1 MSVPKQDFCYLRL
14 SKEDGDTEEG
24 SAEESCSIASQRDCI
39 KRYLQEHRFFTDE
52 FEEPPSGDP
61 SMFPGWDNIEE
72 IVDDG
77 YSGTSMNR
85 PGMRRLLNL
94 VENGRVR
101 TIIVRDL
108 SRFARNYLE
117 AGHYLEFV
125 FPAYGVRFISINDQF
140 DSEQLGEST
149 GGLELAI
156 KNLLNQM
163 YSKDLSRK
171 IKSSVDLKK
180 LSGEYVYGTAP
191 YGYKKGDKKN
201 TIVID
206 EEAAGI
212 VKTIFEWAAN
222 GVTITQIARKLNEAH
237 VITPSVYLASV
248 RGKYKTQS
256 VWTFESI
263 RNILANRI
271 YTGDTVPFKSHVVRV
286 GSDRVRHIPEE
297 LQQVIPNTH
306 EGIISRELFYQA
318 RTVIKSTKKSKAS
331 VHSNPF
337 KSLLV
342 CSCCGNR
349 LLKGKPQNKNWMC
362 ATHRYNP
369 GSDCDKVRIR
379 EDKLTEIV
387 LHAINIRCKLLDEKL
402 NKMKQENHL
411 TKSSEQILQ
420 AECRTLRRRMEGLQ
434 AIKMQHYESYAS
446 GQLSKEN
453 FLIKKREVSTKE
465 EDLNIRLRLAERKL
479 KEQTEKIKKSMMQ
492 MESGQKIM
500 EYQEITELTP
510 QLMKELVNKIIIRP
524 DGSIRIEWNFC
535 DEMNEQVPAVF
546 DRKDTPQEKDI

>member
-1 MSVPKQDFCYLRL
+1 MSVERQDFYYLRL
-14 SKEDGDTEEG
+14 SKEDGDIEEG
-24 SAEESCSIASQRDCI
+24 SAEESCSITSQRDCI
-39 KRYLQEHRFFTDE
+39 KRYLQEHHFSE
-52 FEEPPSGDP
+52 EVFEE
-61 SMFPGWDNIEE
+61 IA
-72 IVDDG
+72 DDG

-94 VENGRVR
+94 VEAGKVR

-163 YSKDLSRK
+163 YSKDISRK
-171 IKSSVDLKK
+171 IKSAVDLKK

-191 YGYKKGDKKN
+191 YGYKKGEEKN

-206 EEAAGI
+206 KEAAEI
-212 VKTIFEWAAN
+212 VKAIFEWAAS
-222 GVTITQIARKLNEAH
+222 GITITQIAQKLNEAH
-237 VITPSVYLASV
+237 VVTPSVYLASV
-248 RGKYKTQS
+248 RGKYKTRAI
-256 VWTFESI
+256 WTFESV

-286 GSDRVRHIPEE
+286 GSDRVKQIPEE

-331 VHSNPF
+331 AHPNPF
-337 KSLLV
+337 RSLLV

-349 LLKGKPQNKNWMC
+349 LSKSKPQNKNWIC
-362 ATHRYNP
+362 TTHRYNP
-369 GSDCDKVRIR
+369 GSDCEKVRFR

-387 LHAINIRCKLLDEKL
+387 LHAINVRCRLLDAKI
-402 NKMKQENHL
+402 KIMKQESHSA
-411 TKSSEQILQ
+411 KSSEQILQ
-420 AECRTLRRRMEGLQ
+420 TECQTLRRKMEGLQ
-434 AIKMQHYESYAS
+434 ALKMQHYESYVS
-446 GQLSKEN
+446 GQLSKES
-453 FLIKKREVSTKE
+453 FLIKKREASAKE
-465 EDLNIRLRLAERKL
+465 EDLKIKLSVAEHKL
-479 KEQTEKIKKSMMQ
+479 KELTEKIKKSAIQ
-492 MESGQKIM
+492 METDCRMI

-510 QLMKELVNKIIIRP
+510 QLMKELVKRIMIRP
-524 DGSIRIEWNFC
+524 DGSIRIEWNFR
-535 DEMNEQVPAVF
+535 DEMNEPIPF
-546 DRKDTPQEKDI
+546 DFDGKATPEEKAM

>member
-1 MSVPKQDFCYLRL
+1 MSAEKQDFYYLRL

-24 SAEESCSIASQRDCI
+24 SVEESCSITSQRDCI
-39 KRYLQEHRFFTDE
+39 KRYLQEQHLSEAE
-52 FEEPPSGDP
+52 FA
-61 SMFPGWDNIEE
+61 E

-85 PGMRRLLNL
+85 PGMRRLLSL
-94 VENGRVR
+94 VENGKVR

-125 FPAYGVRFISINDQF
+125 FPAYDVRFISINDQF

-163 YSKDLSRK
+163 YSKDISRK

-191 YGYKKGDKKN
+191 YGYKKGEKKN

-206 EEAAGI
+206 EEAAKI

-222 GVTITQIARKLNEAH
+222 GITITQIARKLNEAH
-237 VITPSVYLASV
+237 VVTPSVYLASV
-248 RGKYKTQS
+248 RGKYKTRA
-256 VWTFESI
+256 VWTFESV

-286 GSDRVRHIPEE
+286 GSDRVKQIPEE
-297 LQQVIPNTH
+297 LQQVIPDTH

-318 RTVIKSTKKSKAS
+318 RTVVKSKKKSKAS
-331 VHSNPF
+331 PRPNPF

-342 CSCCGNR
+342 CGCCGNR
-349 LLKGKPQNKNWMC
+349 LIKGKPQNKNWMC

-369 GSDCDKVRIR
+369 GSDCEKVRFR

-387 LHAINIRCKLLDEKL
+387 LHAINVRCKLLDAKIK
-402 NKMKQENHL
+402 KMKQESRSA
-411 TKSSEQILQ
+411 KSSEQILQ
-420 AECRTLRRRMEGLQ
+420 TECQTLRRQIEGLQ
-434 AIKMQHYESYAS
+434 ATKMQHYEAYVG

-465 EDLNIRLRLAERKL
+465 EELKINLSVAERKR
-479 KEQTEKIKKSMMQ
+479 KELTEKIKASTMQ
-492 MESGQKIM
+492 METDRKII

-510 QLMKELVNKIIIRP
+510 QLMKELVKRIIIRP

-535 DEMNEQVPAVF
+535 DEMNEPIPFVF
-546 DRKDTPQEKDI
+546 DNKDTPEEKAM

>member
-1 MSVPKQDFCYLRL
+1 MSVERQDFYYLRL
-14 SKEDGDTEEG
+14 SKEDGDIEEG
-24 SAEESCSIASQRDCI
+24 SAEESCSITSQRDCI
-39 KRYLQEHRFFTDE
+39 KRYLQEHHFSE
-52 FEEPPSGDP
+52 EVFEE
-61 SMFPGWDNIEE
+61 IA
-72 IVDDG
+72 DDG

-94 VENGRVR
+94 VEAGKVR

-163 YSKDLSRK
+163 YSKDISRK
-171 IKSSVDLKK
+171 IKSAVDLKK

-191 YGYKKGDKKN
+191 YGYKKGEEKN

-206 EEAAGI
+206 KEAAEI
-212 VKTIFEWAAN
+212 VKAIFEWAAS
-222 GVTITQIARKLNEAH
+222 GITITQIAQKLNEAH
-237 VITPSVYLASV
+237 VVTPSVYLASV
-248 RGKYKTQS
+248 RGKYKTRAI
-256 VWTFESI
+256 WTFESV

-286 GSDRVRHIPEE
+286 GSDRVKQIPEE

-331 VHSNPF
+331 AHPNPF
-337 KSLLV
+337 RSLLV

-349 LLKGKPQNKNWMC
+349 LSKSKPQNKNWIC
-362 ATHRYNP
+362 TTHRYNP
-369 GSDCDKVRIR
+369 GSDCEKVRFR

-387 LHAINIRCKLLDEKL
+387 LHAINVRCRLLDAKI
-402 NKMKQENHL
+402 KIMKQESHSA
-411 TKSSEQILQ
+411 KSSEQILQ
-420 AECRTLRRRMEGLQ
+420 TECQTLRRKMEGLQ
-434 AIKMQHYESYAS
+434 ALKMQHYESYVS
-446 GQLSKEN
+446 GQLSKES
-453 FLIKKREVSTKE
+453 FLYLFSKLLQLMLCNTELDFQIFFLCRSFPLFIKKAF
-465 EDLNIRLRLAERKL
+465 LA
-479 KEQTEKIKKSMMQ
+479 
-492 MESGQKIM
+492 
-500 EYQEITELTP
+500 
-510 QLMKELVNKIIIRP
+510 
-524 DGSIRIEWNFC
+524 
-535 DEMNEQVPAVF
+535 
-546 DRKDTPQEKDI
+546 

>member
-1 MSVPKQDFCYLRL
+1 MSAERQDFYYLRL
-14 SKEDGDTEEG
+14 SKEDGDIEEG
-24 SAEESCSIASQRDCI
+24 SAEESCSITSQRDCI
-39 KRYLQEHRFFTDE
+39 KRYLREHRFPEDGF
-52 FEEPPSGDP
+52 
-61 SMFPGWDNIEE
+61 EE

-85 PGMRRLLNL
+85 PGMSRLLKL
-94 VENGRVR
+94 VEEGKVR

-125 FPAYGVRFISINDQF
+125 FPAYDVRFISINDQF

-163 YSKDLSRK
+163 YSKDISRK
-171 IKSSVDLKK
+171 IKSAVDLKK

-191 YGYKKGDKKN
+191 YGYKKGEKKN

-206 EEAAGI
+206 KKVAEI
-212 VKTIFEWAAN
+212 VKSIFEWAAA
-222 GVTITQIARKLNEAH
+222 GITITQIARKLNEAQ
-237 VITPSVYLASV
+237 VVTPSVYLAAV
-248 RGKYKTQS
+248 RGKYKTRA
-256 VWTFESI
+256 VWTFESV

-286 GSDRVRHIPEE
+286 GSDRVKQIPEE

-331 VHSNPF
+331 AHPNPF

-349 LLKGKPQNKNWMC
+349 LIKGKPQNKNWMC

-369 GSDCDKVRIR
+369 GSDCEQVRFR

-387 LHAINIRCKLLDEKL
+387 LHAINVRCKLLDAKI
-402 NKMKQENHL
+402 KRMKQESHSA
-411 TKSSEQILQ
+411 KSSEQILQ
-420 AECRTLRRRMEGLQ
+420 TECQTLHRQMEGLQ
-434 AIKMQHYESYAS
+434 ALKMQHYESYVS
-446 GQLSKEN
+446 GQLSKES
-453 FLIKKREVSTKE
+453 FLNKKREASAKE
-465 EDLNIRLRLAERKL
+465 EELKIRLSVAEHKQ
-479 KEQTEKIKKSMMQ
+479 KELTEKIKKSTMQ
-492 MESGQKIM
+492 METDRKIM

-510 QLMKELVNKIIIRP
+510 QLMKELVKKIMIRP
-524 DGSIRIEWNFC
+524 DGSIRIEWNFR
-535 DEMNEQVPAVF
+535 DEMNEPIPF
-546 DRKDTPQEKDI
+546 DFDGKAIPEEKAM

>member
-1 MSVPKQDFCYLRL
+1 MLAEKQDFYYLRL

-24 SAEESCSIASQRDCI
+24 SAEESCSITSQRDCI
-39 KRYLQEHRFFTDE
+39 KRYLQEYHFSADE
-52 FEEPPSGDP
+52 F
-61 SMFPGWDNIEE
+61 EE

-85 PGMRRLLNL
+85 PGMRRLLSL
-94 VENGRVR
+94 VENGKVR

-140 DSEQLGEST
+140 DSESLGEST

-163 YSKDLSRK
+163 YSQDISRK

-191 YGYKKGDKKN
+191 YGYKKGENKN
-201 TIVID
+201 TIVVD

-212 VKTIFEWAAN
+212 VKTIFEWASN
-222 GVTITQIARKLNEAH
+222 GITITQIARKLNEAH
-237 VITPSVYLASV
+237 VVTPSVYLASV
-248 RGKYKTQS
+248 RGKYKTRA
-256 VWTFESI
+256 VWTFDSV

-286 GSDRVRHIPEE
+286 GSDRVKQIPEE
-297 LQQVIPNTH
+297 LQQVIPDTH

-318 RTVIKSTKKSKAS
+318 RAVVKSKKKKSKAS
-331 VHSNPF
+331 ARPNPF
-337 KSLLV
+337 QSLLV
-342 CSCCGNR
+342 CGCCGNR
-349 LLKGKPQNKNWMC
+349 LIKGKPQNKNWMC

-369 GSDCDKVRIR
+369 GSDCEKVRFR
-379 EDKLTEIV
+379 EDQLTEIV
-387 LHAINIRCKLLDEKL
+387 LRAINVRCKLLNAKI
-402 NKMKQENHL
+402 KTMKQESL
-411 TKSSEQILQ
+411 SAKSSEQILQ
-420 AECRTLRRRMEGLQ
+420 AECQTLRRQIESLQ
-434 AIKMQHYESYAS
+434 AIKMQYYEAYII
-446 GQLSKEN
+446 GQLSKES
-453 FLIKKREVSTKE
+453 FLIKKREIATQE
-465 EDLNIRLRLAERKL
+465 EEQKINLSVAERKR
-479 KEQTEKIKKSMMQ
+479 KELTEKLKKSTMQ
-492 MESGQKIM
+492 METDQKLL
-500 EYQEITELTP
+500 EYQEITKLTP
-510 QLMKELVNKIIIRP
+510 QLMKELVKRITVRP

-535 DEMNEQVPAVF
+535 DEMN
-546 DRKDTPQEKDI
+546 DSDIKK

>member
-1 MSVPKQDFCYLRL
+1 MSAERQDFYYLRL
-14 SKEDGDTEEG
+14 SKEDGDIEEG
-24 SAEESCSIASQRDCI
+24 SAEESCSITSQRDCI
-39 KRYLQEHRFFTDE
+39 KRYLQEHHFSE
-52 FEEPPSGDP
+52 EVFEE
-61 SMFPGWDNIEE
+61 IA
-72 IVDDG
+72 DDG

-94 VENGRVR
+94 VEAGKVR

-140 DSEQLGEST
+140 DSKQLGEST

-163 YSKDLSRK
+163 YSKDISRK
-171 IKSSVDLKK
+171 IKSAVDLKK

-191 YGYKKGDKKN
+191 YGYKKGEEKN

-206 EEAAGI
+206 KEAAEI
-212 VKTIFEWAAN
+212 VKAIFEWAAS
-222 GVTITQIARKLNEAH
+222 GITITQIAQKLNEAH
-237 VITPSVYLASV
+237 VVTPSVYLASV
-248 RGKYKTQS
+248 RGKYKTRAI
-256 VWTFESI
+256 WTFESV

-286 GSDRVRHIPEE
+286 GSDRVKQVPEE

-331 VHSNPF
+331 AHPNPF
-337 KSLLV
+337 RSLLV

-349 LLKGKPQNKNWMC
+349 LSKSKPQNKNWIC
-362 ATHRYNP
+362 TTHRYNP
-369 GSDCDKVRIR
+369 GSDCEKVRFR

-387 LHAINIRCKLLDEKL
+387 LHAINVRCRLLDAKI
-402 NKMKQENHL
+402 KIMKQESHSA
-411 TKSSEQILQ
+411 KSSEQILQ
-420 AECRTLRRRMEGLQ
+420 TEYQTLRRQMEGLQ
-434 AIKMQHYESYAS
+434 ALKMQHYESYVS
-446 GQLSKEN
+446 GQLSKES
-453 FLIKKREVSTKE
+453 FLIKKREASAKE
-465 EDLNIRLRLAERKL
+465 EDLKIKLSVAEHKL
-479 KEQTEKIKKSMMQ
+479 KELTEKIKKSAIQ
-492 MESGQKIM
+492 METDCRMI

-510 QLMKELVNKIIIRP
+510 QLMKELVKRIMIRP
-524 DGSIRIEWNFC
+524 DGSIRIEWNFR
-535 DEMNEQVPAVF
+535 DEMNEPIPF
-546 DRKDTPQEKDI
+546 DFDGKATSEEKAM

>member
-1 MSVPKQDFCYLRL
+1 MSAERQNFYYLRL
-14 SKEDGDTEEG
+14 SKEDGDIEEG
-24 SAEESCSIASQRDCI
+24 SAEESCSITSQRDCI
-39 KRYLQEHRFFTDE
+39 KRYLQEHHFSE
-52 FEEPPSGDP
+52 EVFEE
-61 SMFPGWDNIEE
+61 IA
-72 IVDDG
+72 DDG

-94 VENGRVR
+94 VEAGKVR

-140 DSEQLGEST
+140 DSKQLGEST

-163 YSKDLSRK
+163 YSKDISRK
-171 IKSSVDLKK
+171 IKSAVDLKK

-191 YGYKKGDKKN
+191 YGYKKGEEKN

-206 EEAAGI
+206 KEAAEI
-212 VKTIFEWAAN
+212 VKAIFEWAAS
-222 GVTITQIARKLNEAH
+222 GITITQIAQKLNEAH
-237 VITPSVYLASV
+237 VVTPSVYLASV
-248 RGKYKTQS
+248 RGKYKTRAI
-256 VWTFESI
+256 WTFESV

-286 GSDRVRHIPEE
+286 GSDRVKQVPEE

-331 VHSNPF
+331 AHPNPF
-337 KSLLV
+337 RSLLV

-349 LLKGKPQNKNWMC
+349 LSKSKPQNKNWIC
-362 ATHRYNP
+362 TTHRYNP
-369 GSDCDKVRIR
+369 GSDCEKVRFR

-387 LHAINIRCKLLDEKL
+387 LHAINVRCRLLDAKI
-402 NKMKQENHL
+402 KIMKQESHSA
-411 TKSSEQILQ
+411 KSSEQILQ
-420 AECRTLRRRMEGLQ
+420 TEYQTLRRQMEGLQ
-434 AIKMQHYESYAS
+434 ALKMQHYESYVS
-446 GQLSKEN
+446 GQLSKES
-453 FLIKKREVSTKE
+453 FLIKKREASAKE
-465 EDLNIRLRLAERKL
+465 EDLKIKLSVAEHKL
-479 KEQTEKIKKSMMQ
+479 KELTEKIKKSAIQ
-492 MESGQKIM
+492 METDCRMI

-510 QLMKELVNKIIIRP
+510 QLMKELVKRIMIRP
-524 DGSIRIEWNFC
+524 DGSIRIEWNFR
-535 DEMNEQVPAVF
+535 DEMNEPIPF
-546 DRKDTPQEKDI
+546 DFDGKATSEEKAM

>member
-1 MSVPKQDFCYLRL
+1 MSAERQDFYYLRL
-14 SKEDGDTEEG
+14 SKEDGDIEEG
-24 SAEESCSIASQRDCI
+24 SAEESCSITSQRDCI
-39 KRYLQEHRFFTDE
+39 KRYLQEHHFSE
-52 FEEPPSGDP
+52 EVFEE
-61 SMFPGWDNIEE
+61 IA
-72 IVDDG
+72 DDG

-94 VENGRVR
+94 VEAGKVR

-163 YSKDLSRK
+163 YSKDISRK
-171 IKSSVDLKK
+171 IKSAVDLKK

-191 YGYKKGDKKN
+191 YGYKKGEEKN

-206 EEAAGI
+206 KEAAEI
-212 VKTIFEWAAN
+212 VKAIFEWAAS
-222 GVTITQIARKLNEAH
+222 GITITQIAQKLNEAH
-237 VITPSVYLASV
+237 VVTPSVYLASV
-248 RGKYKTQS
+248 RGKYKTRAI
-256 VWTFESI
+256 WTFESV

-286 GSDRVRHIPEE
+286 GSDRVKQVPEE

-331 VHSNPF
+331 AHPNPF
-337 KSLLV
+337 RSLLV

-349 LLKGKPQNKNWMC
+349 LSKSKPQNKNWIC
-362 ATHRYNP
+362 TTHRYNP
-369 GSDCDKVRIR
+369 GSDCEKVRFR

-387 LHAINIRCKLLDEKL
+387 LHAINVRCRLLDAKI
-402 NKMKQENHL
+402 KIMKQESHSA
-411 TKSSEQILQ
+411 KSSEQILQ
-420 AECRTLRRRMEGLQ
+420 TEYQTLRRQMEGLQ
-434 AIKMQHYESYAS
+434 ALKMQHYESYVS
-446 GQLSKEN
+446 GQLSKES
-453 FLIKKREVSTKE
+453 FLIKKREASAKE
-465 EDLNIRLRLAERKL
+465 EDLKIKLSVAEHKL
-479 KEQTEKIKKSMMQ
+479 KELTEKIKKSAIQ
-492 MESGQKIM
+492 METDCRMI

-510 QLMKELVNKIIIRP
+510 QLMKELVKRIMIRP
-524 DGSIRIEWNFC
+524 DGSIRIEWNFR
-535 DEMNEQVPAVF
+535 DEMNEPIPF
-546 DRKDTPQEKDI
+546 DFDGKATSEEKAM

>member
-1 MSVPKQDFCYLRL
+1 MSAEKQDFYYLRL
-14 SKEDGDTEEG
+14 SKEDGDIEEG
-24 SAEESCSIASQRDCI
+24 SAEESCSITSQRDCI
-39 KRYLQEHRFFTDE
+39 KRYLQEHHFSE
-52 FEEPPSGDP
+52 EVFEE
-61 SMFPGWDNIEE
+61 IA
-72 IVDDG
+72 DDG

-94 VENGRVR
+94 VEAGKVR

-140 DSEQLGEST
+140 DSKQLGEST

-163 YSKDLSRK
+163 YSKDISRK
-171 IKSSVDLKK
+171 IKSAVDLKK

-191 YGYKKGDKKN
+191 YGYKKGEEKN

-206 EEAAGI
+206 KEAAEN
-212 VKTIFEWAAN
+212 VKAIFEWAAS
-222 GVTITQIARKLNEAH
+222 GITITQIAQKLNEAH
-237 VITPSVYLASV
+237 VVTPSVYLASV
-248 RGKYKTQS
+248 RGKYKTRAI
-256 VWTFESI
+256 WTFESV

-286 GSDRVRHIPEE
+286 GSDRVKQIPEE
-297 LQQVIPNTH
+297 LRQVIPNTH

-331 VHSNPF
+331 AHPNPF
-337 KSLLV
+337 RSLLV

-349 LLKGKPQNKNWMC
+349 LSKSKPQNKNWIC
-362 ATHRYNP
+362 TTHRYNP
-369 GSDCDKVRIR
+369 GSDCEKVRFR

-387 LHAINIRCKLLDEKL
+387 LHAINVRCRLLDAKI
-402 NKMKQENHL
+402 KIMKQESHSA
-411 TKSSEQILQ
+411 KSSEQILQ
-420 AECRTLRRRMEGLQ
+420 TECQTLRRQMEGLQ
-434 AIKMQHYESYAS
+434 ALKMQHYESYVS
-446 GQLSKEN
+446 GQLSKES
-453 FLIKKREVSTKE
+453 FLIKKREASAKE
-465 EDLNIRLRLAERKL
+465 EDLKIKLSVAEHKL
-479 KEQTEKIKKSMMQ
+479 KELTEKIKKSAIQ
-492 MESGQKIM
+492 MENDCRMI

-510 QLMKELVNKIIIRP
+510 QLMKELVKRIMIRP
-524 DGSIRIEWNFC
+524 DGSIRIEWNFR
-535 DEMNEQVPAVF
+535 DEMNEPIPF
-546 DRKDTPQEKDI
+546 DFDGKATSEEKAM